1 MNPLKIKVILQA
13 LGVSKEDLSRET
25 GLSVFYLS
33 RMFNDKVVRPTRNTR
48 KRLAAGVRRLISD
61 ENVL

>member
-13 LGVSKEDLSRET
+13 LGVSKKDLSRET

-33 RMFNDKVVRPTRNTR
+33 RMFNDKVVRPPRNTR

>member
-13 LGVSKEDLSRET
+13 LGVSKKDLSRET